1 MAYRMSRDKMLM
13 DVASVVSE
21 RGTCSRLQVGV
32 VISRDGRIIVTG
44 YNGAP
49 AGIKHCEH
57 ECTCPDEWWE
67 NWASKVE
74 AHRLGCPAAE
84 PCTVSSHAE
93 QNAIAFAA
101 KHGLALD
108 QSELHVTHGPCL
120 ACARSIINAGI
131 QKVTYVEEFRDN
143 SGVDLL
149 RLAGVEVVDEGLGR
163 R

>member
-1 MAYRMSRDKMLM
+1 MAYAYRMSRDKMLM

-21 RGTCSRLQVGV
+21 RGTCSRLQVGAV
-32 VISRDGRIIVTG
+32 FSRDGRIIVTG

-49 AGIKHCEH
+49 AGIEHCDHVCDCPITLRDWTKHDAQCK
-57 ECTCPDEWWE
+57 
-67 NWASKVE
+67 S
-74 AHRLGCPAAE
+74 LQ

-101 KHGLALD
+101 KHGVALD

-131 QKVTYVEEFRDN
+131 RRVTYIEKFRDN
-143 SGVDLL
+143 SGVELL
-149 RLAGVEVVDEGLGR
+149 HQAGVGVVDEGLGR
-163 R
+163 G

>member
-1 MAYRMSRDKMLM
+1 MSRDKMLM

-49 AGIKHCEH
+49 AGIDHCNH
-57 ECTCPDEWWE
+57 TCDCGFPGNPNMPNHTEDC
-67 NWASKVE
+67 AK
-74 AHRLGCPAAE
+74 RQ

-131 QKVTYVEEFRDN
+131 RKVTYVEEFRD
-143 SGVDLL
+143 SLGVKLL
-149 RLAGVEVVDEGLGR
+149 HRAGVEVVDEGLGR

>member
-1 MAYRMSRDKMLM
+1 MAYRMSRDMMLM

-57 ECTCPDEWWE
+57 ECDCLPPEGDWTKHQEGC
-67 NWASKVE
+67 AS
-74 AHRLGCPAAE
+74 LQ

-131 QKVTYVEEFRDN
+131 QKVTYVEEFRDT
-143 SGVDLL
+143 SGTDLL

>member
-49 AGIKHCEH
+49 AGIEHCRH
-57 ECTCPDEWWE
+57 ECDCLPPEGDWTKHQDSC
-67 NWASKVE
+67 AS
-74 AHRLGCPAAE
+74 LQ

>member
-1 MAYRMSRDKMLM
+1 MSRDKMLR
-13 DVASVVSE
+13 DVASVVAK

-49 AGIKHCEH
+49 AGIQHCNHICDCLPPEGDWTRH
-57 ECTCPDEWWE
+57 QNSC
-67 NWASKVE
+67 AS
-74 AHRLGCPAAE
+74 LQ
-84 PCTVSSHAE
+84 PCTISSHAE

-108 QSELHVTHGPCL
+108 QSELYVTHGPCL

-131 QKVTYVEEFRDN
+131 RSVSYMREFRDI
-143 SGVDLL
+143 SGIELL
-149 RLAGVEVVDEGLGR
+149 RQAGVGVIDYGPLER
-163 R
+163 

>member
-49 AGIKHCEH
+49 AGIEHCDHICDCFHVMPKSWTELTSH
-57 ECTCPDEWWE
+57 DPECK
-67 NWASKVE
+67 S
-74 AHRLGCPAAE
+74 LQ

-131 QKVTYVEEFRDN
+131 QKVTYVEEFRDS

>member
-1 MAYRMSRDKMLM
+1 MLM

-49 AGIKHCEH
+49 AGVEHCSH
-57 ECTCPDEWWE
+57 ECDCGQVERSKLMGVGFCRTDC
-67 NWASKVE
+67 ASQQ
-74 AHRLGCPAAE
+74 

-131 QKVTYVEEFRDN
+131 QKVTYVEEFRDS